1 MDASNLQILCH
12 EHNQEK
18 MIKFDD
24 WRPLRA
30 RFLLPVRDTPAAHG
44 AEIRAAFSPREYR
57 RAYATT
63 SLQAVEVGCSYPLSP
78 YPGNTQ
84 RSCDDLRNNREPV
97 DQSEHWPRK
106 TMGRLAT
113 LGWDVGVVLTVVS
126 IFLLIAR
133 IVGHCVG
140 FKWRW

>member
-1 MDASNLQILCH
+1 M
-12 EHNQEK
+12 
-18 MIKFDD
+18 
-24 WRPLRA
+24 
-30 RFLLPVRDTPAAHG
+30 PVRDTPAAHR
-44 AEIRAAFSPREYR
+44 AKIRAAFSPHEYC

-63 SLQAVEVGCSYPLSP
+63 PLQAVEVGCSDPLSP

-84 RSCDDLRNNREPV
+84 RSCDGLRNKPGLV
-97 DQSEHWPRK
+97 DLSEHWPSRK

-113 LGWDVGVVLTVVS
+113 VGWDVGVVLTVVS